1 MDNIYSILTP
11 PSERKEGG
19 FKMDQDKL
27 VQGFAEELADTNAVT
42 FPIVVD
48 SFTNYWNYE
57 FGSLQNL
64 PTEIDRIIA
73 NKATMLGLME

>member
-1 MDNIYSILTP
+1 MN
-11 PSERKEGG
+11 
-19 FKMDQDKL
+19 QDRL
-27 VQGFAEELADTNAVT
+27 LHEFQEELAESNNVT

-64 PTEIDRIIA
+64 PADIDRIIA
-73 NKATMLGLME
+73 YRATELGLME